1 MLRWSV
7 PPVAAALAALVLG
20 AALAQCAGPPDSG
33 ESGPALSFNAEETA
47 DLLPGTWLREYSEKD
62 VEVRRLLTLEPKG
75 GFREVARVTAGDGS
89 VTQFEHE
96 GTWLYDGTNLKRRY
110 TLMNGK
116 PPSRLN
122 VPFATFAIVF
132 VSSNEFTGVDHIHA
146 HTIRYRRVSP
156 GTAP

>member
-7 PPVAAALAALVLG
+7 LPVAGAVAALVLG
-20 AALAQCAGPPDSG
+20 AVLAQCASPPDSG
-33 ESGPALSFNAEETA
+33 ESGPALAFNAEETA
-47 DLLPGTWLREYSEKD
+47 GLLPGTWLREYDEKG
-62 VEVRRLLTLEPKG
+62 VRVRRLLTLESRG
-75 GFREVARVTAGDGS
+75 GFHEVARVTADDGS

-132 VSSNEFTGVDHIHA
+132 VTSNEFTGIDHIHA
-146 HTIRYRRVSP
+146 HTVRYRRVSA